1 MTSFVDLDS
10 FWRDRSAYPN
20 PCQYEL
26 TPGQVAL
33 WTASSREV
41 RALPQNPNS
50 RPLDFVDAI
59 SIISASLP
67 YPRIELFASTSVT
80 LISVSSNT
88 FTADS
93 PVALN
98 DIIMT
103 SSPGFSNSV
112 GLVRNVEYHV
122 INPVGNTFQLSLTQ
136 GGAAVTFTN
145 STGIN
150 LEVAVISPADYADVI
165 ANTEAAISLVSFPRI
180 YLDFHCKMYPDTRL
194 LNTNNGV
201 LQDAKFVLGID
212 RVQIDDNATP
222 IWIHYKSHGEQVMR
236 YKRNEP
242 VTIRFMTRDGTTIPF
257 FEEDDLTIV
266 TNPNK
271 QSLIT
276 LSVTPYIRDASY
288 VNHNVDPIM

>member
-1 MTSFVDLDS
+1 MSSFVDLDS
-10 FWRDRSAYPN
+10 FWRDRDAYPN

-33 WTASSREV
+33 WTSSAREV

-59 SIISASLP
+59 SIISATLP
-67 YPRIELFASTSVT
+67 YPRVELFALSTVTLLSVT
-80 LISVSSNT
+80 SNT
-88 FTADS
+88 FTADAA
-93 PVALN
+93 VALN

-103 SSPGFSNSV
+103 SSPGFVTTV
-112 GLVRNVEYHV
+112 GLKRNVEYHV
-122 INPVGNTFQLSLTQ
+122 IAPVGNTFQLSLTQ
-136 GGAAVTFTN
+136 GGGAVAFTD
-145 STGIN
+145 STGIG
-150 LEVAVISPADYADVI
+150 LEVAVISPADYADII
-165 ANTEAAISLVSFPRI
+165 ADTEAAIKLVSFPRI

-212 RVQIDDNATP
+212 RVQYDDNLTP
-222 IWIHYKSHGEQVMR
+222 VWIHYKSHGEQVMR

-257 FEEDDLTIV
+257 FDEDDMTIV

-271 QSLIT
+271 QTLIT
-276 LSVTPYIRDASY
+276 LAVTPYLRDGDY
-288 VNHNVDPIM
+288 NNHMVDPIM